1 MKHTTG
7 IKWLSILL
15 CFHIVVL
22 LLEKRHGSESCSDSD
37 SLSLA
42 SHRSSSSQLAFFDPP
57 NSPPLE
63 MKSML
68 SPSSRFSSAFQHS
81 YPRTSLS
88 TPTLRQTCK
97 RLAPNSQERRTTL
110 DPSELESQ
118 LQIQTDVN
126 RELKRLLVASVGS
139 DLEHRLQQ
147 IVQEKAELSQDLN
160 ASLQEVMSNHEEL
173 DQVSIECDIWRSKF
187 IASRVMIDELA
198 SWKAELSLQL
208 RESRKALQYM
218 LHERGDVC
226 REVTECS
233 THLQRALSEVE
244 RLTHHSCSHHVK
256 SNSAKVAA
264 VSPVQ
269 YSLKGTSNVSSVYIL
284 T

>member
-1 MKHTTG
+1 MF
-7 IKWLSILL
+7 SY
-15 CFHIVVL
+15 CVL
-22 LLEKRHGSESCSDSD
+22 LLEKRRGSESCSDSD

-42 SHRSSSSQLAFFDPP
+42 SHRSSSSQLAPFDPP

-63 MKSML
+63 MKSIL
-68 SPSSRFSSAFQHS
+68 SPSSRFSSSFQHS

-88 TPTLRQTCK
+88 SPILHQTCK
-97 RLAPNSQERRTTL
+97 RSVPNSQERTTL

-118 LQIQTDVN
+118 LQLQTDVN

-160 ASLQEVMSNHEEL
+160 ASLQQVMSNHEEL

-218 LHERGDVC
+218 LHERGDISK
-226 REVTECS
+226 EVTECS
-233 THLQRALSEVE
+233 THLQRAISELE
-244 RLTHHSCSHHVK
+244 RLTHHSYSHHVK
-256 SNSAKVAA
+256 SNPAKVAA

-269 YSLKGTSNVSSVYIL
+269 YSLKGIYFKYFFCIIL
-284 T
+284 TYLMSSLT